1 VILLTSFRFVA
12 AQMMSHFYS
21 PLHHMYGSLHAPR
34 YPVDQ
39 KYPPP
44 PLLEQK
50 YHQYPAGGNGGEDQ
64 TDLRYGATAGEKY
77 PESGDSKMHPC
88 HKPISSPSPS
98 VSQQQ
103 QQAAAGGSYAD
114 RHFLSSPA
122 AAAGGGL
129 SAPGGED
136 VKPLDKLQLQQ
147 HQLHP
152 HQDKS
157 SESSD
162 YESKDGG
169 GGGGYTPEQAGSGS
183 LYSPGGGGGG
193 YYHQPGN
200 GELVPGGESPD
211 HLAHPAYGGYSTT
224 FGGLAN
230 PLVRPRSNKNKT
242 QAGALQKI
250 TNSE

>member
-1 VILLTSFRFVA
+1 
-12 AQMMSHFYS
+12 MMSHFYS

-50 YHQYPAGGNGGEDQ
+50 YHQYPAGGNAGEDQ
-64 TDLRYGATAGEKY
+64 TDLRYGAGSGEKY
-77 PESGDSKMHPC
+77 PESGDNKMHPC
-88 HKPISSPSPS
+88 HKPISSPSPT

-103 QQAAAGGSYAD
+103 QQAASGSYAD
-114 RHFLSSPA
+114 RHFLGSPA

-147 HQLHP
+147 HQLHHP

-162 YESKDGG
+162 FESKDGGG
-169 GGGGYTPEQAGSGS
+169 GGGGYTPEQAGSG
-183 LYSPGGGGGG
+183 LYSPGGGG

-242 QAGALQKI
+242 QAGALK
-250 TNSE
+250 

>member
-1 VILLTSFRFVA
+1 
-12 AQMMSHFYS
+12 MMSHFYS

-64 TDLRYGATAGEKY
+64 TDLRYGAAAAGEKY
-77 PESGDSKMHPC
+77 PESGDSKMPPC
-88 HKPISSPSPS
+88 HKPISSPSPL

-103 QQAAAGGSYAD
+103 QQAAGGGSYAD

-147 HQLHP
+147 HQLHNH

-162 YESKDGG
+162 YESKEG
-169 GGGGYTPEQAGSGS
+169 GGGGYTPEQAGSG

-200 GELVPGGESPD
+200 AELVPGGESPD

-242 QAGALQKI
+242 QAGALKKMADSEKRI
-250 TNSE
+250 TG

>member
-1 VILLTSFRFVA
+1 
-12 AQMMSHFYS
+12 MMSHFYS

-50 YHQYPAGGNGGEDQ
+50 YHQYPAGGNAGGEEQ
-64 TDLRYGATAGEKY
+64 TDLRYGAATAGEKY
-77 PESGDSKMHPC
+77 PDSGDSKMHPC

-98 VSQQQ
+98 SLSQQQ
-103 QQAAAGGSYAD
+103 QQAAASGSYAE

-122 AAAGGGL
+122 AAGGGGL
-129 SAPGGED
+129 SAPGGGED

-147 HQLHP
+147 HQLHHP

-162 YESKDGG
+162 YESKEA
-169 GGGGYTPEQAGSGS
+169 GGYTPEQAGSGS
-183 LYSPGGGGGG
+183 GLYSPGGGGGGG

-242 QAGALQKI
+242 QAGA
-250 TNSE
+250 

>member
-1 VILLTSFRFVA
+1 
-12 AQMMSHFYS
+12 MMSHFYS

-50 YHQYPAGGNGGEDQ
+50 YHQYPAGGNGGSEDQ
-64 TDLRYGATAGEKY
+64 TDLRYGAAAAGEKY

-88 HKPISSPSPS
+88 HKQISSPSPS
-98 VSQQQ
+98 QQQ
-103 QQAAAGGSYAD
+103 QQAPGGGSYAD
-114 RHFLSSPA
+114 RHFLDSPAA

-136 VKPLDKLQLQQ
+136 VKPLDKLQLQ
-147 HQLHP
+147 HQLHHP

-169 GGGGYTPEQAGSGS
+169 GGGGGYTPEQAGSGS
-183 LYSPGGGGGG
+183 GLYSPGGGG

-242 QAGALQKI
+242 QAGTLKKV
-250 TNSE
+250 TNSEKRITK